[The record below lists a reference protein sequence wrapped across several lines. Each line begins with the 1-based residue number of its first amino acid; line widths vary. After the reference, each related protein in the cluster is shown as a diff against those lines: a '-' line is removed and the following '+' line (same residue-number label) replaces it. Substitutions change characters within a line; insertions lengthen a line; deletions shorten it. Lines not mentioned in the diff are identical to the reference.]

1 MPNTLYHY
9 RKNNVTSLTKLYKPQ
24 LKEQWINLFEKIEV
38 YIMPKHSQ
46 DLNDALLNR
55 KALCLIGLGLNIT
68 FSPYS
73 ICKQSVLISEILNSD
88 WYIKAIQQLSLKN
101 MPFHWE
107 VFYTFAKYKHSI
119 GVLFLLKMI
128 NLIIGR

>member
-1 MPNTLYHY
+1 M
-9 RKNNVTSLTKLYKPQ
+9 TKLYKPQ

-107 VFYTFAKYKHSI
+107 VFYTFAKS
-119 GVLFLLKMI
+119 
-128 NLIIGR
+128 